1 MKKILLLLVLSFFST
16 RSFAGSCPD
25 GSEPVKS
32 ISADGTYFV
41 YNCSGTQ
48 KDNTTSNSSSNDS
61 SSGIDTYGVGNPPEE
76 AILNS
81 IPKVMNL
88 EDDFKSISRGEII
101 LDSLKSWNKKLRGK
115 KPIYITSG
123 GSQISVDPIGDE
135 KAIKLFKRF

>member
-1 MKKILLLLVLSFFST
+1 MLLNQLVLWGSVILFICVSIFLWSRWRKIGSFLLVLITAILFINSFGIAKYSIL
-16 RSFAGSCPD
+16 GSMR
-25 GSEPVKS
+25 
-32 ISADGTYFV
+32 
-41 YNCSGTQ
+41 
-48 KDNTTSNSSSNDS
+48 
-61 SSGIDTYGVGNPPEE
+61 
-76 AILNS
+76 LNS

-88 EDDFKSISRGEII
+88 EADSKSISRGEII

>member
-16 RSFAGSCPD
+16 QSFAGSCPD

-61 SSGIDTYGVGNPPEE
+61 SSGIDTYGGGNPPEE